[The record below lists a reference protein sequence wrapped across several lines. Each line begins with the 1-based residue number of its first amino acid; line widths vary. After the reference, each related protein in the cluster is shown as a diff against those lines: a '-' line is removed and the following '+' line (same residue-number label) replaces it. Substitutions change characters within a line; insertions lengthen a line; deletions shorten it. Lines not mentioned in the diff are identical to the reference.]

1 MPTIPNDR
9 PINAFFIIQFSTGL
23 LESTIHVTI
32 FYVYTQNYCFYKLVD
47 NQIAVEPMTLPMNLP
62 SIYGQKMKVF
72 QMMNGLAL
80 SSY

>member
-1 MPTIPNDR
+1 MVDSPMMGVSHLR
-9 PINAFFIIQFSTGL
+9 K
-23 LESTIHVTI
+23 
-32 FYVYTQNYCFYKLVD
+32 NYSMAMV
-47 NQIAVEPMTLPMNLP
+47 MTHNIRLRMNLP